1 MAVVGARVTVGVTA
15 VAVADA
21 ASDTTDVSG
30 IVSGQKNGY
39 AANIRN
45 RGTVAIYLGDSGVT
59 TGTGFQLTRRVD
71 QPVGVPRRR
80 RVRDL
85 GYGWSAGGCV
95 EGRGMSSMGIGL
107 TS

>member
-15 VAVADA
+15 VAVADS

-45 RGTVAIYLGDSGVT
+45 RGTVAVYLGDSGVT
-59 TGTGFQLTRRVD
+59 TGTGFQLDVGESINLWVYPGDVVYGISGTAGQRVD
-71 QPVGVPRRR
+71 VLKG
-80 RVRDL
+80 
-85 GYGWSAGGCV
+85 AA
-95 EGRGMSSMGIGL
+95 
-107 TS
+107 